1 MKTLGEALS
10 IGLSTLLKRLERHKL
25 ERLETGFQRWWTNSD
40 LSRPGEDDAEQLEAL
55 VLFLLYEV
63 EETLEAIY
71 YLRGQRVEFDSRYAH
86 AVTDRERRLHVLD
99 FARTLGAD
107 PATLKADR
115 AAFARW
121 FGHDAV
127 TDRFHRRHGEKEQHA
142 AFCLGRIGALT
153 EHLIGITEDDALR
166 VRLFRSLRLDTRIEP
181 ILAYDGDSRVR
192 IKAFTCLAAA
202 LRGLPTEARERQVKS
217 GVLQYIYRAALDER
231 HDLWIQCEALAL
243 LQHLSAES
251 FTRAARHRLEALG
264 ASDNLF
270 VRRRVVMLLGDNLER
285 IPELTELLILAGDDS
300 SAFVRQAVARV
311 LVHVPAEACLSL
323 FGKLG
328 RNDADPKVRGAT
340 LAELPALL
348 QRPELLDPL
357 LEITAAALAVECDD
371 FVLRVAMEKL
381 VQAHRKLPADAALR
395 WRDGLLPGLERLHRT
410 ADRIAVRRWAAR
422 AREHLWC
429 QSEQQRLALKREL
442 AELGNSIPP
451 GRSRAVPARLLQ
463 QADPEDVGRI
473 LSLLAEDDFT
483 FSLQRSVFGTRLHRG
498 LKFGFRSWRLLHEF
512 LNPATDKR
520 QAFRHTIGR
529 IAYGDVRAP
538 ATYMAE
544 QTETRVPGEPLY
556 MEEEDGWRPYL
567 PLVDEVISCLDEKV
581 SAASVKFFTSEGVS
595 ELIAPKQFRA
605 RLHARILLTRRF
617 ASYARLRNWREQDGG
632 SPDAYVAALQKLG
645 FTLRYRAHRTE
656 DGAAREPDP
665 AVARFFPA
673 VLPVSLSEPGIL
685 SEIREYFFSVYENTL
700 YELSVFLLLVTT
712 FFFGRHLYVNRA
724 IRKARERLP
733 LVIGGWGT
741 RGKSGTE
748 RIKAALFNAL
758 GYSVVS
764 KTTGTEAMFL
774 HGYRY
779 GKLGEMFLFR
789 PYDKA
794 TIWEQADLIG
804 IADRLGTDI
813 FLWECMALTPSYVR
827 VLQQDWMR
835 DDIST
840 ITNTYPDHEDLQG
853 PAGINI
859 PEVMTEFI
867 PENSTLITSEEHMR
881 PVLRADAARKG
892 TQMKSTGWLES
903 GLISDDIL
911 QRFPYDEHPNNIAL
925 VLSMAEEL
933 GIEQDFALKEMA
945 DRVVPDLGVL
955 KAYPAAPMRT
965 RTLEFINGMAAN
977 ERLGFMGNWQRMGS
991 ADHDAAK
998 TPGTWISTVINNR
1011 EDRVPRSR
1019 VFADILV
1026 QDIRADRHFLIGS
1039 NLHGFLNYLEE
1050 SWHAFAST
1058 YTLWPSS
1065 DAEDAPAPSRHFS
1078 HDAGKMGVP
1087 VSEQQL
1093 ADRLGAILQGLGLE
1107 SQPVHELISAP
1118 GSLARVL
1125 KQHGLQEHVAA
1136 TEKHLARWRQEYA
1149 RFRELSARL
1158 DAADDTAR
1166 ADLNNAAAALLWEWL
1181 QARLVVIDDVHASG
1195 NSIIERICEETPP
1208 GFNNRILGC
1217 QNIKGPGLD
1226 FVYRWQAWEI
1236 CWQACR
1242 QLAAHDEASAERG
1255 LQALASF
1262 QEFGPVCAATVRN
1275 TIAAVRHSE
1284 IAQSERFQ
1292 NQLQVIET
1300 TMQQQLAAAHS
1311 QSAGHTAG
1319 WANRFIHALESFL
1332 DAGDAVKRR
1341 KRANLIY
1348 RDLASER
1355 ISHAR
1360 AVIELQKLNKRQKG
1374 GWLLSRLTSWLD
1386 LLRPAPRRSSGN
1398 EPR

>member
-1 MKTLGEALS
+1 MKTLGEALAT
-10 IGLSTLLKRLERHKL
+10 GLSPLLKRLERRKL
-25 ERLETGFQRWWTNSD
+25 ERLETGFRRWWSHSD
-40 LSRPGEDDAEQLEAL
+40 LSKPGEDDAEQMEAL

-63 EETLEAIY
+63 EETLETIY

-86 AVTDRERRLHVLD
+86 AVTERERRLHVLD
-99 FARTLGAD
+99 FAGTLGAD
-107 PATLKADR
+107 AATLKGDR
-115 AAFARW
+115 AALSRW

-127 TDRFHRRHGEKEQHA
+127 TDRFHRRHGEKEQHT

-153 EHLIGITEDDALR
+153 EYLITHTDDDALR
-166 VRLFRSLRLDTRIEP
+166 IRLFRSLRLDTRIEP

-192 IKAFTCLAAA
+192 IKAFACLAAA
-202 LRGLPTEARERQVKS
+202 LRGLPAGARERQVKS

-251 FTRAARHRLEALG
+251 FSRAARHRLEAPG
-264 ASDNLF
+264 AVDNLF
-270 VRRRVVMLLGDNLER
+270 LRRRVVMLLGDNLQR
-285 IPELTELLILAGDDS
+285 IPELIELFDTAGDDS
-300 SAFVRQAVARV
+300 SAFVRQAVAQI
-311 LVHVPAEACLSL
+311 LVHAPRDTCLRL
-323 FGKLG
+323 FKKLG
-328 RNDADPKVRGAT
+328 RNDTDAKVRSAM

-348 QRPELLDPL
+348 ERAELLDPL
-357 LEITAAALAVECDD
+357 LEITADVLADEPDS
-371 FVLRVAMEKL
+371 FVLRTTLQRL
-381 VQAHRKLPADAALR
+381 VEAHTVLPAGPAAR
-395 WRDGLLPGLERLHRT
+395 WRDGLLPGLDRLHRT
-410 ADRIAVRRWAAR
+410 ADNIAVRRWAAR
-422 AREHLWC
+422 AREQLWC
-429 QSEQQRLALKREL
+429 QSEQQRLMLKRAL
-442 AELGNSIPP
+442 AELGHSIRP
-451 GRSRAVPARLLQ
+451 GHSRTVPAKLLQ
-463 QADPEDVGRI
+463 QATPGEIGRI
-473 LSLLAEDDFT
+473 LSLIAEDDFT
-483 FSLQRSVFGTRLHRG
+483 FSLQRGLFTTRLHRD

-512 LNPATDKR
+512 INPATDKR

-529 IAYGDVRAP
+529 IAYGEVRAP
-538 ATYMAE
+538 AAYMAE

-567 PLVDEVISCLDEKV
+567 PLVDEVISCLDESV
-581 SAASVKFFTSEGVS
+581 SAASVRFFTSEGVS
-595 ELIAPKQFRA
+595 ELTAPARFRA
-605 RLHARILLTRRF
+605 RLRARVLLTRRF

-632 SPDAYVAALQKLG
+632 SPGAYVAALQKLG
-645 FTLRYRAHRTE
+645 FTLTYRAHETDE
-656 DGAAREPDP
+656 GTAREPDP

-673 VLPVSLSEPGIL
+673 VLPLSLSEPGIL

-700 YELSVFLLLVTT
+700 YELSVFLVLVST
-712 FFFGRHLYVNRA
+712 FFFGRHLYINRT

-779 GKLGEMFLFR
+779 GELGEMFLFR

-794 TIWEQADLIG
+794 TIWEQANLIR
-804 IADRLGTDI
+804 IADNLETDV

-835 DDIST
+835 DDIAT

-881 PVLRADAARKG
+881 PVLRADAMRKG

-903 GLISDDIL
+903 GLITDDIL

-955 KAYPAAPMRT
+955 KAYPPAPMRS

-977 ERLGFMGNWQRMGS
+977 ERLGFMGNWQRMGFD
-991 ADHDAAK
+991 DHDAAA
-998 TPGTWISTVINNR
+998 TPGAWISTVINNR

-1050 SWHAFAST
+1050 SWQDFASI
-1058 YTLWPSS
+1058 YTLWPDSTTR
-1065 DAEDAPAPSRHFS
+1065 DRPDPSLRFS
-1078 HDAGKMGVP
+1078 QDTRKMGVP
-1087 VSEQQL
+1087 VSEQQV
-1093 ADRLGAILQGLGLE
+1093 ADRLGAILKGLGLDA
-1107 SQPVHELISAP
+1107 QPVQDLVSAP
-1118 GSLARVL
+1118 EALAGVL
-1125 KQHGLQEHVAA
+1125 EQNDLRQHIAS
-1136 TEKHLARWRQEYA
+1136 TEKHLAQWQQEYA
-1149 RFRELSARL
+1149 QYREL
-1158 DAADDTAR
+1158 TAR
-1166 ADLNNAAAALLWEWL
+1166 IEAAGNTPDAGLDSAAAALLWDWL

-1208 GFNNRILGC
+1208 GFSNRILGC

-1226 FVYRWQAWEI
+1226 FVYRWQAWEV
-1236 CWQACR
+1236 CHTACQ
-1242 QLAAHDEASAERG
+1242 QLAGHDETTAEHG
-1255 LQALASF
+1255 LRALAAF
-1262 QEFGPVCAATVRN
+1262 QEYGPIGEETVRQ
-1275 TIAAVRHSE
+1275 TLATVRHSE

-1292 NQLQVIET
+1292 SQLQLIET
-1300 TMQQQLAAAHS
+1300 AMQQQLEAAGETSTGHS
-1311 QSAGHTAG
+1311 ASG
-1319 WANRFIHALESFL
+1319 WTHRFINAVESFL

-1348 RDLASER
+1348 RDLANER

-1360 AVIELQKLNKRQKG
+1360 AVVELKKLNKRQKG
-1374 GWLLSRLTSWLD
+1374 GWLLNRLTSWLN
-1386 LLRPAPRRSSGN
+1386 LLRPTA
-1398 EPR
+1398 

>member
-1 MKTLGEALS
+1 MKTLAETLS
-10 IGLSTLLKRLERHKL
+10 IGLSALLKRLERHKL
-25 ERLETGFQRWWTNSD
+25 DALETGFQRWWSNSD
-40 LSRPGEDDAEQLEAL
+40 LTRPGEDDAEQLEAL

-63 EETLEAIY
+63 EETLEEIY

-86 AVTDRERRLHVLD
+86 AVTDQERRLHVLD

-107 PATLKADR
+107 ASTLKADR
-115 AAFARW
+115 AAFSRW

-153 EHLIGITEDDALR
+153 EHLVGTTDDDVLR
-166 VRLFRSLRLDTRIEP
+166 IRLFRSLRLDTRIEP
-181 ILAYDGDSRVR
+181 ILAYDGDARVR
-192 IKAFTCLAAA
+192 IKAFACLAAA
-202 LRGLPTEARERQVKS
+202 LRGLPAEARERQVKS

-231 HDLWIQCEALAL
+231 HDLWIQCEALSL

-251 FTRAARHRLEALG
+251 FTRATRHRLEATG
-264 ASDNLF
+264 VDDNLF
-270 VRRRVVMLLGDNLER
+270 VRRRVVLLLGDNLER
-285 IPELTELLILAGDDS
+285 IPELTDLLKIASGDN
-300 SAFVRQAVARV
+300 SAFVRQAVAQV
-311 LVHVPAEACLSL
+311 LVHAPQDTCLSL
-323 FGKLG
+323 FERLG
-328 RNDADPKVRGAT
+328 RNDADKKVRAAT

-348 QRPELLDPL
+348 ERPELFNPL
-357 LEITAAALAVECDD
+357 LELTSAVLANESDD
-371 FVLRVAMEKL
+371 FVLRITLQRL
-381 VQAHRKLPADAALR
+381 VEAHADLSTDAATC
-395 WRDGLLPGLERLHRT
+395 WRDGLLPDLDQLHRT
-410 ADRIAVRRWAAR
+410 ADHITVRRWAAR

-429 QSEQQRLALKREL
+429 QSEQQRLALKKAL
-442 AELGNSIPP
+442 AKLGHTIRP
-451 GRSRAVPARLLQ
+451 GQSRRVPEKLLKHT
-463 QADPEDVGRI
+463 APDDVGRV
-473 LSLLAEDDFT
+473 LSLVAEDDFT
-483 FSLQRSVFGTRLHRG
+483 FSLQRGLFSTRLHRG

-529 IAYGDVRAP
+529 IAYGKVRAP
-538 ATYMAE
+538 AAYLAE

-556 MEEEDGWRPYL
+556 LQEEDGWRPYL
-567 PLVDEVISCLDEKV
+567 PLVDEVISCLDEEV
-581 SAASVKFFTSEGVS
+581 TAATVRFFTSEGVS
-595 ELIAPKQFRA
+595 ELTAPTRFPARLRA
-605 RLHARILLTRRF
+605 RLLLTRRF

-632 SPDAYVAALQKLG
+632 SPDAYVAALHKLG
-645 FTLRYRAHRTE
+645 FSLQFHPHKTDDDSLH
-656 DGAAREPDP
+656 EPDP
-665 AVARFFPA
+665 AVMRFFPA
-673 VLPVSLSEPGIL
+673 ILPVSVSEPGLL
-685 SEIREYFFSVYENTL
+685 SELREYFFSVYENTL
-700 YELSVFLLLVTT
+700 YELSVFLVLVTT
-712 FFFGRHLYVNRA
+712 FFFGRHLYVNRT

-779 GKLGEMFLFR
+779 GELGEMFLFR

-794 TIWEQADLIG
+794 TIWEQANLVRL
-804 IADRLGTDI
+804 ADRLKTDV
-813 FLWECMALTPSYVR
+813 FLWECMALTPSYVK

-835 DDIST
+835 DDIAT

-881 PVLRADAARKG
+881 PVLRDDAMRKG
-892 TQMKSTGWLES
+892 THMKSTGWLES
-903 GLISDDIL
+903 GLLTDDIL

-925 VLSMAEEL
+925 VLSMADEL
-933 GIEQDFALKEMA
+933 GIERDFALKEMA

-955 KAYPAAPMRT
+955 KTYPPAPLHN

-977 ERLGFMGNWQRMGS
+977 ERLGFMGNWQRMGF

-1039 NLHGFLNYLEE
+1039 NLHGFLNYLED
-1050 SWHAFAST
+1050 SWRAFATT
-1058 YTLWPSS
+1058 YTLWPTRHTDDRPDPQWRFSN
-1065 DAEDAPAPSRHFS
+1065 DAQ
-1078 HDAGKMGVP
+1078 KMGVP
-1087 VSEQQL
+1087 VSEAQV
-1093 ADRLGAILQGLGLE
+1093 AGRLEAILKGLGLE
-1107 SQPVHELISAP
+1107 PQLVPALLSAP
-1118 GSLARVL
+1118 DALNSVL
-1125 KQHGLQEHVAA
+1125 EQYNLQEHAE
-1136 TEKHLARWRQEYA
+1136 TIIEHLRQWQQEYA
-1149 RFRELSARL
+1149 QFKELAERI
-1158 DAADDTAR
+1158 DAAEDNQQDS
-1166 ADLNNAAAALLWEWL
+1166 LNKAAATLLWDWL
-1181 QARLVVIDDVHASG
+1181 QARLVIIDDIHASG
-1195 NSIIERICEETPP
+1195 NNIIARICEETPH
-1208 GFNNRILGC
+1208 GFHNRILGC

-1226 FVYRWQAWEI
+1226 FVYRWQAWEV
-1236 CWQACR
+1236 CYQACQ
-1242 QLAAHDEASAERG
+1242 QLVSNDEVIAERG
-1255 LQALASF
+1255 LRFLASF
-1262 QEFGPVCAATVRN
+1262 QEFGPLCEETVRHTLATVQ
-1275 TIAAVRHSE
+1275 HSDT
-1284 IAQSERFQ
+1284 AQSERFQ
-1292 NQLQVIET
+1292 SQLKIIEAA
-1300 TMQQQLAAAHS
+1300 MQQQLKSVRDLSSGGATS
-1311 QSAGHTAG
+1311 GRMQKI
-1319 WANRFIHALESFL
+1319 IHAIESFL

-1348 RDLASER
+1348 RDLANER

-1374 GWLLSRLTSWLD
+1374 GWLLNRLTSWLD
-1386 LLRPAPRRSSGN
+1386 LLRPDAAPKHRK
-1398 EPR
+1398 

>member
-1 MKTLGEALS
+1 MKTLAETLS

-25 ERLETGFQRWWTNSD
+25 DTLESGFRHWWSNSD
-40 LSRPGEDDAEQLEAL
+40 LTRPGEDDAEQLEAL
-55 VLFLLYEV
+55 LLFLLYEV
-63 EETLEAIY
+63 EETLEQIY

-86 AVTDRERRLHVLD
+86 AVTDQERRLHVLD
-99 FARTLGAD
+99 FGRTLGAD
-107 PATLKADR
+107 AATLKADR
-115 AAFARW
+115 AAFSRW

-142 AFCLGRIGALT
+142 AFCLGRIGTLS
-153 EHLIGITEDDALR
+153 EHLISSTDDDALR
-166 VRLFRSLRLDTRIEP
+166 IRLFRSLRLDTRIEP
-181 ILAYDGDSRVR
+181 ILAYDGDARVR
-192 IKAFTCLAAA
+192 IKAFACLAAA
-202 LRGLPTEARERQVKS
+202 LRGLPATARERQVKS

-251 FTRAARHRLEALG
+251 FTRAIRHRLEASG
-264 ASDNLF
+264 TDDNLF
-270 VRRRVVMLLGDNLER
+270 VRRRVVLLLGNNLAR
-285 IPELTELLILAGDDS
+285 LPELADLLALASNDN
-300 SAFVRQAVARV
+300 SAFVRQAVAQA
-311 LVHVPAEACLSL
+311 LVHAPEDLCLTL
-323 FGKLG
+323 FTRLG
-328 RNDADPKVRGAT
+328 RNDADAKVRAAT

-348 QRPELLDPL
+348 KRSALLAPL
-357 LEITAAALAVECDD
+357 LEQTTAVLTSDSDE
-371 FVLRVAMEKL
+371 FVLRVTLQRL
-381 VQAHRKLPADAALR
+381 VEAHAGLPADDAAY
-395 WRDGLLPGLERLHRT
+395 WRDGLLPVLDRLHRT
-410 ADRIAVRRWAAR
+410 ADKITVRRWAAR

-429 QSEQQRLALKREL
+429 QSEQQRLTLKKALAKLGHSIRPGQSRSLPKKLLQHTAPE
-442 AELGNSIPP
+442 ELG
-451 GRSRAVPARLLQ
+451 RV
-463 QADPEDVGRI
+463 
-473 LSLLAEDDFT
+473 LSLVAEDDFT
-483 FSLQRSVFGTRLHRG
+483 LSLQRGLFSTHLHRG
-498 LKFGFRSWRLLHEF
+498 LKFGFRSWRFLHEF

-529 IAYGDVRAP
+529 IAYGHVRAP
-538 ATYMAE
+538 AAYMAE

-556 MEEEDGWRPYL
+556 MPEEDGWRPYL

-581 SAASVKFFTSEGVS
+581 TAATVMFFTSEGVS
-595 ELIAPKQFRA
+595 ELTAPPRFRA
-605 RLHARILLTRRF
+605 RLRARLLLTRRF

-645 FTLRYRAHRTE
+645 FTLVFRPHKT
-656 DGAAREPDP
+656 DDDSQREPDP
-665 AVARFFPA
+665 AVMRFFPA
-673 VLPVSLSEPGIL
+673 ILPVSLSEPGIL
-685 SEIREYFFSVYENTL
+685 SELREYFFSVYENTL
-700 YELSVFLLLVTT
+700 YELSVFLVLVTT
-712 FFFGRHLYVNRA
+712 FFFGRHLYINRT

-794 TIWEQADLIG
+794 TIWEQANLVRL
-804 IADRLGTDI
+804 ADRLKTDV
-813 FLWECMALTPSYVR
+813 FLWECMALTPSYVK

-835 DDIST
+835 DDIAT

-881 PVLRADAARKG
+881 PVLRADAIRKG
-892 TQMKSTGWLES
+892 TQMKSTGWFES
-903 GLISDDIL
+903 GLLTDDIL

-925 VLSMAEEL
+925 VLSMADEL
-933 GIEQDFALKEMA
+933 GIERDFALKEMA

-955 KAYPAAPMRT
+955 KSYPPAPLRH

-977 ERLGFMGNWQRMGS
+977 ERLGFMGNWQRMGF
-991 ADHDAAK
+991 ADHDAVK

-1039 NLHGFLNYLEE
+1039 NLHGFLNYLED
-1050 SWHAFAST
+1050 SWRAFAAT
-1058 YTLWPSS
+1058 YTLWPTGNTDNTPDPRQRFSS
-1065 DAEDAPAPSRHFS
+1065 DAQ
-1078 HDAGKMGVP
+1078 KMGVP
-1087 VSEQQL
+1087 VSEAQV
-1093 ADRLGAILQGLGLE
+1093 AGRLGAILEGLGLE
-1107 SQPVHELISAP
+1107 PQLVPALLSAP
-1118 GSLARVL
+1118 DVL
-1125 KQHGLQEHVAA
+1125 NSVLEQHNLQEQAEA
-1136 TEKHLARWRQEYA
+1136 IGKHLRQWQQEYA
-1149 RFRELSARL
+1149 QFSELADRL
-1158 DAADDTAR
+1158 DAAGDTPQAS
-1166 ADLNNAAAALLWEWL
+1166 LNTAAAALLWDWL
-1181 QARLVVIDDVHASG
+1181 QTRLVIIDDVHASG
-1195 NSIIERICEETPP
+1195 NNIIGRICEETPP
-1208 GFNNRILGC
+1208 GFHNRILGC

-1226 FVYRWQAWEI
+1226 FVYRWQAWDV
-1236 CWQACR
+1236 CYQACR
-1242 QLAAHDEASAERG
+1242 QLASNDEVIAERG
-1255 LQALASF
+1255 LRFLASF
-1262 QEFGPVCAATVRN
+1262 QEFGPLCEETVRH
-1275 TIAAVRHSE
+1275 TLAAVRHSD

-1292 NQLQVIET
+1292 SQLQIIET
-1300 TMQQQLAAAHS
+1300 SMQQQLDTVRDLSSGHS
-1311 QSAGHTAG
+1311 GTSRIQVI
-1319 WANRFIHALESFL
+1319 IHAIESFL

-1348 RDLASER
+1348 RDLANER

-1374 GWLLSRLTSWLD
+1374 GWLLNRLTSWLD
-1386 LLRPAPRRSSGN
+1386 LLRSNKAV
-1398 EPR
+1398 

>member
-1 MKTLGEALS
+1 MKTLAETLS
-10 IGLSTLLKRLERHKL
+10 IGLSPLLKRLERHKL
-25 ERLETGFQRWWTNSD
+25 DTLETGFQHWWSHSD
-40 LSRPGEDDAEQLEAL
+40 LTKPGEDDAEQLEAL
-55 VLFLLYEV
+55 ILFLLYEV

-86 AVTDRERRLHVLD
+86 AVTDRERQLHVLD
-99 FARTLGAD
+99 FAGILGAD
-107 PATLKADR
+107 TATLKADR
-115 AAFARW
+115 AALTRW

-153 EHLIGITEDDALR
+153 EHLISTASGDTLR
-166 VRLFRSLRLDTRIEP
+166 IRLFRSLRLDTRIEP
-181 ILAYDGDSRVR
+181 ILAYDGDARVR

-202 LRGLPTEARERQVKS
+202 LRGLPAEARERQIKS

-231 HDLWIQCEALAL
+231 HDLWTQCEALAL
-243 LQHLSAES
+243 LQHLSSES
-251 FTRAARHRLEALG
+251 FTRAVRHRLEATG
-264 ASDNLF
+264 TADNLF
-270 VRRRVVMLLGDNLER
+270 VRRRVVMLLGNNLER
-285 IPELTELLILAGDDS
+285 LPELNDLLTLAGDDG
-300 SAFVRQAVARV
+300 SAFVRQAVAQA
-311 LVHVPAEACLSL
+311 LAHAPENTCLSL
-323 FGKLG
+323 FKKLG
-328 RNDADPKVRGAT
+328 CNDTDEKVRAAM
-340 LAELPALL
+340 LAELPVLLVKPALL
-348 QRPELLDPL
+348 SPL
-357 LEITAAALAVECDD
+357 LELTAAVLANESDV
-371 FVLRVAMEKL
+371 FVLRVTLQRL
-381 VQAHRKLPADAALR
+381 VEAHACLPTEAAAR
-395 WRDGLLPGLERLHRT
+395 WRDGLLPDLDRLHRT
-410 ADRIAVRRWAAR
+410 AEKISVRRWAAR

-429 QSEQQRLALKREL
+429 QSEQQRLTLKKEL
-442 AELGNSIPP
+442 AELGQTIRP
-451 GRSRAVPARLLQ
+451 GRSRSVQAELLKR
-463 QADPEDVGRI
+463 AAPEDMGRI

-483 FSLQRSVFGTRLHRG
+483 YSLQRGLFSTRLHRG

-538 ATYMAE
+538 AAYMAE

-556 MEEEDGWRPYL
+556 MEDEDGWRPYL

-581 SAASVKFFTSEGVS
+581 KAATVKFFTSEGVS
-595 ELIAPKQFRA
+595 ELTAPTRFRA
-605 RLHARILLTRRF
+605 RLRARVLLTRRF
-617 ASYARLRNWREQDGG
+617 ASYARLRNWREQEGG
-632 SPDAYVAALQKLG
+632 SPNAYVAALQKLG
-645 FTLRYRAHRTE
+645 FTLHYHPHKTD
-656 DGAAREPDP
+656 DGSLREPDP
-665 AVARFFPA
+665 AVMRFFPA
-673 VLPVSLSEPGIL
+673 ILPVSISEPGVL
-685 SEIREYFFSVYENTL
+685 SEIHEYFFSVYENTL
-700 YELSVFLLLVTT
+700 YELSVFLVLVMT
-712 FFFGRHLYVNRA
+712 FFFGRHLYINHT

-779 GKLGEMFLFR
+779 GELGEMFLFR

-794 TIWEQADLIG
+794 TIWEQADLVRL
-804 IADRLGTDI
+804 ADRLKTDV

-835 DDIST
+835 DDIAT

-881 PVLRADAARKG
+881 PVLRADAMSKG

-903 GLISDDIL
+903 GLLTDDIL

-925 VLSMAEEL
+925 VLSMADEL
-933 GIEQDFALKEMA
+933 GIERDFALKEMA

-955 KAYPAAPMRT
+955 KSYPPVPLRS
-965 RTLEFINGMAAN
+965 RKLEFINGMAAN
-977 ERLGFMGNWQRMGS
+977 ERLGFMGNWQRMGF

-1019 VFADILV
+1019 VFADILA

-1039 NLHGFLNYLEE
+1039 NLHGFLNYLED
-1050 SWHAFAST
+1050 SWRAFAAT
-1058 YTLWPSS
+1058 YTLWPNSETEGKPDPCQRFS
-1065 DAEDAPAPSRHFS
+1065 NDAQ
-1078 HDAGKMGVP
+1078 KMGVP
-1087 VSEQQL
+1087 VSDEQV
-1093 ADRLGAILQGLGLE
+1093 AERLKAVLEGLGLE
-1107 SQPVHELISAP
+1107 PQLAPELLSAP
-1118 GSLARVL
+1118 ESLASML
-1125 KQHGLQEHVAA
+1125 EQHDLQGHVDAI
-1136 TEKHLARWRQEYA
+1136 EKHLHQWQQEYA
-1149 RFRELSARL
+1149 QYKELTDRINAAGDNRQNSL
-1158 DAADDTAR
+1158 DS
-1166 ADLNNAAAALLWEWL
+1166 AAAALLWDWL
-1181 QARLVVIDDVHASG
+1181 QARLVIIDDVHAGG
-1195 NSIIERICEETPP
+1195 NTIIGRICEETPP
-1208 GFNNRILGC
+1208 GFTNRIMGC

-1226 FVYRWQAWEI
+1226 FVYRWQAWEV
-1236 CWQACR
+1236 CCQACR
-1242 QLAAHDEASAERG
+1242 QLVVDDEATAERG
-1255 LQALASF
+1255 LRTLASF
-1262 QEFGPVCAATVRN
+1262 QEFGPLCEETVTR

-1284 IAQSERFQ
+1284 TAQSERFQ
-1292 NQLQVIET
+1292 SQLQVIET
-1300 TMQQQLAAAHS
+1300 SMQQQLESARDQSSENSAARWVHKVV
-1311 QSAGHTAG
+1311 
-1319 WANRFIHALESFL
+1319 HAIESFL

-1348 RDLASER
+1348 RDLANER

-1360 AVIELQKLNKRQKG
+1360 AVLELQKLNKRQKG
-1374 GWLLSRLTSWLD
+1374 GWLLNRLTSWLD
-1386 LLRPAPRRSSGN
+1386 LLRPDTTPKHRK
-1398 EPR
+1398 

>member
-1 MKTLGEALS
+1 MKTLAETLS
-10 IGLSTLLKRLERHKL
+10 IGLSPLLKRLERHKL
-25 ERLETGFQRWWTNSD
+25 EALETGFQRWWSNSD
-40 LSRPGEDDAEQLEAL
+40 LSKPGEDDAEQLEAL

-86 AVTDRERRLHVLD
+86 AVTDRERHLHVLD

-107 PATLKADR
+107 AATLKGDR
-115 AAFARW
+115 AALSRW

-127 TDRFHRRHGEKEQHA
+127 SDRFHRRHGEKEQHT

-153 EHLIGITEDDALR
+153 EHLITTTADNALR
-166 VRLFRSLRLDTRIEP
+166 IRLFRSLRLDTRIEP

-192 IKAFTCLAAA
+192 IKAFACLAAA
-202 LRGLPTEARERQVKS
+202 LRGLPAEARERQVKS

-251 FTRAARHRLEALG
+251 FTRAARHRLEAGG

-270 VRRRVVMLLGDNLER
+270 VRRRVVMLLGDNLQR
-285 IPELTELLILAGDDS
+285 IPELTGLLSLVSDDN
-300 SAFVRQAVARV
+300 SAFVRQALARV
-311 LVHVPAEACLSL
+311 LVHAPKDICLRL
-323 FGKLG
+323 FEKLG
-328 RNDADPKVRGAT
+328 RKDTDNKVRSAM

-348 QRPELLDPL
+348 ERPELLEPL
-357 LEITAAALAVECDD
+357 LAITVAVLAEEPDS
-371 FVLRVAMEKL
+371 FVLRTTLQQL
-381 VQAHRKLPADAALR
+381 VEAHAGLPTDSAAY
-395 WRDGLLPGLERLHRT
+395 WRDGLLPGLDHLHRT
-410 ADRIAVRRWAAR
+410 ADTIAVRRWAAR

-429 QSEQQRLALKREL
+429 QSEQQRLALKKEL
-442 AELGNSIPP
+442 AELGNNIPP
-451 GRSRAVPARLLQ
+451 GQSRAVPAKVLQ
-463 QADPEDVGRI
+463 QTDPEDVGRI
-473 LSLLAEDDFT
+473 LSLVAEDDYT
-483 FSLQRSVFGTRLHRG
+483 LSLQRGLFSTRLHRG
-498 LKFGFRSWRLLHEF
+498 LKFGFRSWRLLYEF

-538 ATYMAE
+538 AAYMAE

-567 PLVDEVISCLDEKV
+567 PLVDEVISCLDETV
-581 SAASVKFFTSEGVS
+581 TAATVKFFTSEGVS
-595 ELIAPKQFRA
+595 ELTAPAQFRA
-605 RLHARILLTRRF
+605 RLRARIVLTRRF

-632 SPDAYVAALQKLG
+632 SPGAYVAALQKLG
-645 FTLRYRAHRTE
+645 FTLRYRAHGTD
-656 DGAAREPDP
+656 DGSPREPDP
-665 AVARFFPA
+665 AVTRFFPA
-673 VLPVSLSEPGIL
+673 VLPMSLSEPGIL

-700 YELSVFLLLVTT
+700 YELSVFLVLVTT
-712 FFFGRHLYVNRA
+712 FFFGRHLYINRT

-779 GKLGEMFLFR
+779 GELGEMFLFR

-794 TIWEQADLIG
+794 TIWEQANLIN
-804 IADRLGTDI
+804 IADRLGTDV

-835 DDIST
+835 DDIAT

-903 GLISDDIL
+903 GLITDDIL

-945 DRVVPDLGVL
+945 DHVVPDLGVL
-955 KAYPAAPMRT
+955 KAYPPAPMRS

-977 ERLGFMGNWQRMGS
+977 ERLGFMGNWQRMGFD
-991 ADHDAAK
+991 AHDAAK
-998 TPGTWISTVINNR
+998 TPGSWISTVINNR

-1050 SWHAFAST
+1050 SWRAFAAL

-1065 DAEDAPAPSRHFS
+1065 GAEDSPEPSRRFS
-1078 HDAGKMGVP
+1078 DDARKMGVP
-1087 VSEQQL
+1087 VSEDQI
-1093 ADRLGAILQGLGLE
+1093 ADRLRAVLEGIGLKPE
-1107 SQPVHELISAP
+1107 AVNELVSAP
-1118 GSLARVL
+1118 ESLARIL
-1125 KQHGLQEHVAA
+1125 EKYDLQQYLAA
-1136 TEKHLARWRQEYA
+1136 TEKHLGQWQQEYA
-1149 RFRELSARL
+1149 RFSDLCKRL
-1158 DAADDTAR
+1158 DTADAASR
-1166 ADLNNAAAALLWEWL
+1166 ASLDSAAAALLWEWL
-1181 QARLVVIDDVHASG
+1181 QARLVIIDDVHASG

-1236 CWQACR
+1236 CHEACR
-1242 QLAAHDEASAERG
+1242 QLAVNDETTAERG
-1255 LQALASF
+1255 LGMLASF
-1262 QEFGPVCAATVRN
+1262 QEFGPIGEETVRH
-1275 TIAAVRHSE
+1275 TIASVGHSE

-1292 NQLQVIET
+1292 SQLQLIET
-1300 TMQQQLAAAHS
+1300 SMQQQLE
-1311 QSAGHTAG
+1311 SAREHATGHNASG
-1319 WANRFIHALESFL
+1319 WTHKLIHAIESFM

-1348 RDLASER
+1348 RDLANER

-1360 AVIELQKLNKRQKG
+1360 AVVELKKLNKRQKG
-1374 GWLLSRLTSWLD
+1374 GWLLNRLTSWLN
-1386 LLRPAPRRSSGN
+1386 LLRPGT
-1398 EPR
+1398 